1 MKRILITTILLASG
15 LANAGSI
22 NTKIL
27 HDAFKGTPLAGIKIA
42 GTTQPDPQPPI
53 QPIRQAKA
61 RIRVMKQT
69 YTQNG
74 TQFEVKQED
83 VCLMN
88 ASVDIFDMRN
98 NPNAPITL
106 AGPNATCASTVN
118 GQPVNISII
127 AIGAYVDDS
136 FFPNDPKTDYKGFGA
151 SLVIDNTSAPTTDS
165 SFMTTDLNIKSATL
179 TLIPHT
185 ETTCS
190 GSSCSVNYPESFN
203 AIVEITD

>member
-42 GTTQPDPQPPI
+42 DAGTQPDPQPPI

-83 VCLMN
+83 VCLVN

-98 NPNAPITL
+98 TPNGIISLP
-106 AGPNATCASTVN
+106 GNATCASSVN

-127 AIGAYVDDS
+127 AMGAYVDGS
-136 FFPNDPKTDYKGFGA
+136 LFPNDPKTDYKGFGA
-151 SLVIDNTSAPTTDS
+151 SLGIDASTAPGIDS
-165 SFMTTDLNIKSATL
+165 SFVTTDLNLKSATL
-179 TLIPHT
+179 SLMPYT
-185 ETTCS
+185 ETTCTGS
-190 GSSCSVNYPESFN
+190 GCSVNHPESFN
-203 AIVEITD
+203 AIIEITD